1 MKNLILWAAT
11 VLLLLPVSETLLA
24 GNNRQERNTLRIMS
38 YNIRNGKGMDN
49 VTNYQRI
56 ADVINRMKP
65 DVVAVQEVD
74 SVTGRSGQTNVLQE
88 LSERTLMFRT
98 FAPAIDYNGGKYGIG
113 VLSKEKPVSA
123 QRFPLPG
130 REEARVL
137 LVVEF
142 EKYIFCCTHLSL
154 TPADQELSLPIIR
167 KVAQESNKP
176 FFIAGDWNATASSSL
191 LADIQKDFT
200 IITNPKQPTFPAD
213 EPDSCLDY
221 IAAYKTE
228 NLPFTR
234 LSCFVCNEPVASDHR
249 PVIADIVFKSNK
261 EDIFLSAP
269 YLQNPLE
276 GGITVMWQTTVPC
289 YSWVEYGT
297 DTLNL
302 KRARTLVDGQVICN
316 DLHNKIRL
324 ENIQA
329 GQKYYYRVCSQEI
342 MLYQAYKKE
351 FGETAASPFYSFTLP
366 KSDDTDFTMLVF
378 NDLHKNVSTLDAL
391 YEQVKNIPYSFVV
404 FNGDCVAES
413 HTEEEA
419 LSFLTHLNEKVNA
432 SQVPVF
438 YIRGNHEIRDAFSIG
453 LRSLF
458 DYVGDKTYGA
468 FNWGDSR
475 FVMLDCGEDKPDTT
489 WVYYGLNDFTGLRQ
503 EQLGFL
509 TNELKSKVFKKASK
523 KVLLGHVPIYGNG
536 DKYQPCTEIWG
547 EILAKAPFDVNIS
560 AHTHRYVYHPKESIG
575 NNFPVIVGGSNHSDG
590 ATVMVLRKNGKNM
603 TLQVLNVKGETLLDL
618 KL

>member
-24 GNNRQERNTLRIMS
+24 GNNQQERNTLRIMS

-191 LADIQKDFT
+191 LADIQKNFT

-351 FGETAASPFYSFTLP
+351 FGETTASPFYSFTLP
-366 KSDDTDFTMLVF
+366 KADDTDFTMLVF

>member
-24 GNNRQERNTLRIMS
+24 GNNQQERNTLRIMS

-130 REEARVL
+130 REETRVL

-351 FGETAASPFYSFTLP
+351 FGETAVSPFYSFTLP

-560 AHTHRYVYHPKESIG
+560 AHTHRYVYHPKGSIG

>member
-11 VLLLLPVSETLLA
+11 VLLLLPVSEALLA
-24 GNNRQERNTLRIMS
+24 GNNQQERNTLRIMS

-113 VLSKEKPVSA
+113 VLSKEKPVSV

-130 REEARVL
+130 REEARAL

-176 FFIAGDWNATASSSL
+176 FFIAGDWNATAASSL

-351 FGETAASPFYSFTLP
+351 FGETAVSPFYSFTLP
-366 KSDDTDFTMLVF
+366 KADDTDFTMLVF

-419 LSFLTHLNEKVNA
+419 LSFLTYLNEKVNA

-509 TNELKSKVFKKASK
+509 TNELKSKAFKKASK
-523 KVLLGHVPIYGNG
+523 KVLLGHVPLYGNG

-560 AHTHRYVYHPKESIG
+560 AHTHRYVYHPKGSIG

-603 TLQVLNVKGETLLDL
+603 TLQVLNVKGETLLDI

>member
-154 TPADQELSLPIIR
+154 TPTDQELSLPIIR

-261 EDIFLSAP
+261 ENIFLSAP

-366 KSDDTDFTMLVF
+366 KADDTDFTMLVF

-560 AHTHRYVYHPKESIG
+560 AHTHRYVYHPKGSIG